1 MVKLHASAITGFE
14 SVSGDEV
21 RSTLH
26 TDPTTIGRG
35 FVQFELDARRIPEAL
50 RLRSVDNMY
59 AVLYNYNLEGLQQD
73 TNNDALDRIKH
84 EISRINWKAA
94 VECWEIAHEK
104 QLPGGIESV
113 KELMREFVRNGAI
126 RISQQNSFRFRVTCN
141 RAGEKSQHN
150 FSSMDA
156 AKALGGQINNVFGW
170 RADMKNFDMELL
182 LNIRYDCMLVMVA
195 LNRESLFKRNTCA
208 FGPTTMR
215 PTMCYCMAALAQPN
229 RAQLFRLS
237 EKL

>member
-1 MVKLHASAITGFE
+1 MLTDFDKPRGMIGLLLNLTKTMFIRDGL
-14 SVSGDEV
+14 VSLAPL
-21 RSTLH
+21 TLNGTNISECSSYVH
-26 TDPTTIGRG
+26 LGRKINMMNDIAPELSRRKRAAWEAFKKHRGCSEENKEHPTPCPPFRFNGSSCRN
-35 FVQFELDARRIPEAL
+35 V
-50 RLRSVDNMY
+50 
-59 AVLYNYNLEGLQQD
+59 
-73 TNNDALDRIKH
+73 
-84 EISRINWKAA
+84 
-94 VECWEIAHEK
+94 C
-104 QLPGGIESV
+104 
-113 KELMREFVRNGAI
+113 VRNLVAT
-126 RISQQNSFRFRVTCN
+126 VTCN

-229 RAQLFRLS
+229 RGATVVIPVTFNMYLS
-237 EKL
+237 GIRTN